1 MHTCSSQGSFFM
13 ILLYKNASPSN
24 TCAKYG
30 GAWPFYSGFI
40 VVAWWRSLGRLLG
53 PLGPNFDQNSKFKL
67 VAAPGRLLW
76 PLGPLLRPSRA
87 HLVANSCSARA
98 QLVTELLRNLC
109 PTHVQLKSSLCPNR
123 VQLMCIS
130 CPARVQL
137 VPNSCPT
144 RAQLVP
150 NLCPTCAQRKTMRVR
165 FLIHTY
171 IVYKPNSRSPH
182 QRAATRKQGGFKHR
196 TNFKPP

>member
-1 MHTCSSQGSFFM
+1 MTSSKKTLQHTTKSHKYVDSGTVLCTRVRARGLFFM
-13 ILLYKNASPSN
+13 ILLYKNVSPSN

-76 PLGPLLRPSRA
+76 PLGHLLRPSRA

-123 VQLMCIS
+123 VQLICIS

-150 NLCPTCAQRKTMRVR
+150 NSCPTCAQLV
-165 FLIHTY
+165 
-171 IVYKPNSRSPH
+171 PN
-182 QRAATRKQGGFKHR
+182 AKQ
-196 TNFKPP
+196 